1 MTNEV
6 RNEILRKMIKPKI
19 EKDLKDIGEKLSFV
33 INEYRF
39 LFEGSGREL
48 MESISSS
55 YIDNY
60 DDEVNGFDFDFEKIL
75 VNVPEHIKDEIFNNV
90 LANFSKTITLDDIRK
105 KD

>member
-19 EKDLKDIGEKLSFV
+19 EKDLKEIGEKLSLV
-33 INEYRF
+33 VNEYRF
-39 LFEGSGREL
+39 LFEGSGREV
-48 MESISSS
+48 MGSISSS

-60 DDEVNGFDFDFEKIL
+60 DDELNEFDFDFEKIL
-75 VNVPEHIKDEIFNNV
+75 INVPEHIKEEIFNNV
-90 LANFSKTITLDDIRK
+90 LTSFSKTVTLDDIRK